1 MSSNGRPPLASPSSI
16 LKELKQLDDKERL
29 YQAKILEIG
38 AQRAQLIRLLENS
51 MGSLLTRS
59 VHLDSEAA
67 IPVALSTQQHG
78 ISAANGDVRVSWP
91 RHFESLPMDDIR
103 RLVRSTRSI
112 YRHHNA
118 LGPRHDGILH

>member
-1 MSSNGRPPLASPSSI
+1 MSSNGRPPLGSPSSI

-59 VHLDSEAA
+59 VHLDSETAN
-67 IPVALSTQQHG
+67 PVALSTQHG
-78 ISAANGDVRVSWP
+78 FSAANGDVRVSRP
-91 RHFESLPMDDIR
+91 RHFEPLLMDNIH
-103 RLVRSTRSI
+103 RLVRSIRSI
-112 YRHHNA
+112 YRHRNP